1 VAASQDITPTPIVPA
16 TSAARSMGGRLL
28 VHLDTD
34 GVADRDPAAAAG
46 RVIARVDRWA
56 ARLTRHS
63 DDSDLLRLNRDPRPE
78 VQVGPTLAAALRAG
92 RLAVEYGEG
101 LVDITLLD
109 ERLAAESGEEP
120 DRAAAGPA
128 RAGGGGW
135 QLHPRRHGSAMV
147 ERPAGLHFD
156 LGGVGK
162 GWIADRALALLRD
175 WPGSVVDADGDLAVS
190 CAPGRTWEIA
200 VGDPRSEDANLAILR
215 LGVAA
220 GSPPARWGVATS
232 GVSIHRWVSG
242 GTARHHLIDPR
253 TGRPAESDVVQATV
267 IAGTALR
274 AEALAKAAVIAGT
287 AAGFAM
293 LERARVAGA
302 LILTDR
308 GETLALPST
317 LRLLAS

>member
-1 VAASQDITPTPIVPA
+1 VAAGRDLDHAPIVPV
-16 TSAARSMGGRLL
+16 TTAARSMGGRLV
-28 VHLDTD
+28 VHLDTE
-34 GVADRDPAAAAG
+34 GAADRDPAAAAG
-46 RVIARVDRWA
+46 RVIARIDRWA
-56 ARLTRHS
+56 GRLTRHS

-78 VQVGPTLAAALRAG
+78 VPVRPTLAASLRAG

-101 LVDITLLD
+101 LVDVTLLD
-109 ERLAAESGEEP
+109 ERLEAEIGDQP
-120 DRAAAGPA
+120 GRAVAGYAGA
-128 RAGGGGW
+128 RNRDW
-135 QLHPRRHGSAMV
+135 QLRPGRHGSAMV

-162 GWIADRALALLRD
+162 GWIADRAIAMLRD
-175 WPGSVVDADGDLAVS
+175 WPGAVVDADGDLAIF

-200 VGDPRSEDANLAILR
+200 VGDPRSEDADLAILR

-242 GTARHHLIDPR
+242 GTIRHHLIDPR
-253 TGRPAESDVVQATV
+253 TGRPAVSDVVQATV

-293 LERARVAGA
+293 LERTRVAGA

-317 LRLLAS
+317 LRLLAG